1 MGRGAYIINT
11 KKNTVETGLKISA
24 FVIIQLFSIFNR
36 SVGLRPATASTAW
49 ATPMVAMSKL
59 GLVIEWVEI
68 R

>member
-11 KKNTVETGLKISA
+11 KKKTVETGGKILA
-24 FVIIQLFSIFNR
+24 FVIIFSFNR